1 MCKIR
6 KWTQLAIYPSQSLHI
21 HQVKPSTL
29 LVTGVLSVTRKGYHE
44 SIKQGVKG
52 YGSINQSVKDQETIS
67 DSIKLSNGNSTL
79 VSDKRKSSDRLTV
92 IVITGILLSLV
103 LFYAMQLQAIVIFES
118 VAIATQL
125 QYLTGRGRST

>member
-1 MCKIR
+1 M
-6 KWTQLAIYPSQSLHI
+6 
-21 HQVKPSTL
+21 
-29 LVTGVLSVTRKGYHE
+29 VTGVLSVTRKGYHE

-103 LFYAMQLQAIVIFES
+103 LFYAM
-118 VAIATQL
+118 
-125 QYLTGRGRST
+125 